1 MHQAQAASEDK
12 KEKASV
18 GTILHKIWNETAK
31 AEQAYRREQTRRDRE
46 VNRLWGVMQAAFGG
60 ALYKLLMDHPS
71 LTDDDKKFITA
82 MKNVGVEKKFEKK
95 MPEKAPLTPAEIQK
109 RATASNV

>member
-1 MHQAQAASEDK
+1 MHQATATSEDK
-12 KEKASV
+12 KEKNV
-18 GTILHKIWNETAK
+18 GTLLHKIWSEVAK

-46 VNRLWGVMQAAFGG
+46 IYRLWGVMQAAFGG
-60 ALYKLLMDHPS
+60 ALYKLLMEHPS

-95 MPEKAPLTPAEIQK
+95 APEKVIPTPAEIQK
-109 RATASNV
+109 RATAQNL

>member
-1 MHQAQAASEDK
+1 MEEK
-12 KEKASV
+12 KPKATL
-18 GTILHKIWNETAK
+18 GAMLHKIWNEVAR
-31 AEQAYRREQTRRDRE
+31 AEQKWRAEQTRRDRE
-46 VNRLWGVMQAAFGG
+46 INRLWGVMQAAFGG

-95 MPEKAPLTPAEIQK
+95 APEKLSPSEIQRK
-109 RATASNV
+109 ATASNV